1 LATTFTESILEEA
14 TIDYLLSQ
22 KWQVR
27 FGPEIAP
34 SEPDAERE
42 DYREVLLAG
51 RLRAALERLNPSLP
65 AEAIDDAFRKVV
77 ALPHLH
83 PGLAANNRAFH
94 KMLTDGVDVEY
105 RHKDGHIAGDKALL
119 VDFEHPGKNDFLAVN
134 QFTVIENGKNR
145 RPDVVLFVNGLPL
158 VVVELKNPADENAD
172 TFKAFRQIQTYK
184 KEIPTLFVYNE
195 IVLLSDGVDS
205 RAGTF
210 LSPWERFMPWRTI
223 EGQDLAPAGTP
234 TIEVLTRGMF
244 EKSRFLDLLHYFIAF
259 AEEDGE
265 LVKKLAAYHQFHAV
279 NVAVEETLRA
289 TAERGD
295 RRIGVVW
302 HTQGSG
308 KSLTM
313 AFYAGR
319 VILHPKME
327 NPTLVVLTDRNDLD
341 DQLFETFAGSQDLI
355 RQTPVQA
362 SDRANLR
369 ELLQVASGGVIFTT
383 LQKFLPEEKGD
394 RFPLLSERSNI
405 VVIADEA
412 HRSQYGFVE
421 GFARHLRDALPHASF
436 IGFTGTP
443 IELGD
448 RNTRQVFGDYISVYD
463 VERAIEDKVTVPI
476 LYEARLAKID
486 LKDSERPRLDQDF
499 EEVTEGEEAFVR
511 EQLKNRWSRLEAM
524 VGAEKRLRLL
534 AQDIVTHFETRQQSI
549 DGKAMIVTMSRR
561 IAVDLYNEIAHLR
574 PAWHNPDDTK
584 GVIKIVMTGSASDP
598 DAWQPHIRNKAG
610 RKDIEKRFKNPADPL
625 KLVIVRDMWLTGFD
639 VPPLHTMYLD
649 KPVRG
654 HTLMQAI
661 ARVNRVFRDKP
672 GGLVV
677 DYLGIA
683 EPLREALAA
692 YTQSGGKGQ
701 VVIDQDEAVAVLLEK
716 YEIVCSLFDDF
727 DWAPYFHGSS
737 SERLAIIPMAMEHIL
752 SLEDGKVRLLHHVTE
767 LSKAFAL
774 AAPHPAALKIQDDVG
789 FFQAVRAGF
798 VKTTEHRDDRTRED
812 LDHAV
817 RQIISNAV
825 APQGVVDIF
834 TAAGLPKP
842 DISILSDE
850 FLVGIRE
857 LPQKNLAVEL
867 LQRLINDEI
876 KSHLRTNLVRSR
888 SFAEMLEQAL
898 LRYQNRTIE
907 AAQLINE
914 LIQIAMD
921 LRSGDAH
928 AKDLG
933 LNDDEVAFYDALA
946 VNESA
951 VQVLGDETLAI
962 IAREVLRIVRENAKI
977 DWTVKESI
985 RANLRRLVKRVLRKY
1000 GYPPDKQ
1007 EIATQTVL
1015 EQAELMAGEWG
1026 NA

>member
-1 LATTFTESILEEA
+1 
-14 TIDYLLSQ
+14 
-22 KWQVR
+22 
-27 FGPEIAP
+27 
-34 SEPDAERE
+34 
-42 DYREVLLAG
+42 
-51 RLRAALERLNPSLP
+51 
-65 AEAIDDAFRKVV
+65 
-77 ALPHLH
+77 
-83 PGLAANNRAFH
+83 
-94 KMLTDGVDVEY
+94 
-105 RHKDGHIAGDKALL
+105 
-119 VDFEHPGKNDFLAVN
+119 
-134 QFTVIENGKNR
+134 
-145 RPDVVLFVNGLPL
+145 
-158 VVVELKNPADENAD
+158 
-172 TFKAFRQIQTYK
+172 
-184 KEIPTLFVYNE
+184 
-195 IVLLSDGVDS
+195 
-205 RAGTF
+205 
-210 LSPWERFMPWRTI
+210 
-223 EGQDLAPAGTP
+223 
-234 TIEVLTRGMF
+234 
-244 EKSRFLDLLHYFIAF
+244 
-259 AEEDGE
+259 
-265 LVKKLAAYHQFHAV
+265 
-279 NVAVEETLRA
+279 
-289 TAERGD
+289 
-295 RRIGVVW
+295 
-302 HTQGSG
+302 
-308 KSLTM
+308 M

-341 DQLFETFAGSQDLI
+341 DQLFETFVQSQELI

-362 SDRANLR
+362 EDRAHLR
-369 ELLQVASGGVIFTT
+369 DLLRVAAGGVSFTT
-383 LQKFLPEEKGD
+383 LQKFLPEGRGD

-412 HRSQYGFVE
+412 HRSQYGFIK
-421 GFARHLRDALPHASF
+421 GFARHLRDALPNASF
-436 IGFTGTP
+436 IGFTATP

-448 RNTRQVFGDYISVYD
+448 RNTRQVFGEDISIYD
-463 VERAIEDKVTVPI
+463 VERAIKDKVTVPI

-486 LKDSERPRLDQDF
+486 LKDSERPHLDKDF
-499 EEVTEGEEAFVR
+499 EEVTEGEESFVR

-534 AQDIVTHFETRQQSI
+534 ARDIVDHFEARQQAL
-549 DGKAMIVTMSRR
+549 DGKGMIVAMSRR
-561 IAVDLYNEIAHLR
+561 IAVDLYNEIIRLR
-574 PAWHNPDDTK
+574 PAWHDPDDAK
-584 GVIKIVMTGSASDP
+584 GALKVVMTGSASDSEG
-598 DAWQPHIRNKAG
+598 WQPHIRNKER
-610 RKDIEKRFKNPADPL
+610 RKDIEKRFKDASDPL

-639 VPPLHTMYLD
+639 VPPLHSMYLD

-661 ARVNRVFRDKP
+661 SRVNRVFRDKP

-692 YTQSGGKGQ
+692 YTASGGKGT
-701 VVIDQDEAVAVLLEK
+701 VVLDQDEAVAVLLEK

-727 DWAPYFHGSS
+727 EWATYFTGSS
-737 SERLAIIPMAMEHIL
+737 SERLAVIPMAMEHIL

-774 AAPHPAALKIQDDVG
+774 AVPHPAAMKIQDDIG

-798 VKTTEHRDDRTRED
+798 VKTTEHRDERTRED

-850 FLVGIRE
+850 FLAGIRE

-907 AAQLINE
+907 AAQVINE

-921 LRSGDAH
+921 LRTGDVH
-928 AKDLG
+928 AKELG
-933 LNDDEVAFYDALA
+933 LTDDEVAFYDALA
-946 VNESA
+946 ANESA

-962 IAREVLRIVRENAKI
+962 IAREVLRIVRENATI
-977 DWTVKESI
+977 DWTVRENV

-1007 EIATQTVL
+1007 EIATQTVIK
-1015 EQAELMAGEWG
+1015 QAELMAGEWIQ
-1026 NA
+1026 

>member
-1 LATTFTESILEEA
+1 MSHFTESVLEEA
-14 TIDYLLSQ
+14 VLEYLASLG
-22 KWQVR
+22 WQVL

-34 SEPDAERE
+34 GEPAAERG

-51 RLRAALERLNPSLP
+51 RLRSALERLNPSLS
-65 AEAIDDAFRKVV
+65 AEAVEEAFRKVV
-77 ALPHLH
+77 NLPHLH
-83 PGLAANNRAFH
+83 PGLAGNNRAFH

-105 RHKDGHIAGDKALL
+105 RHKDGHIAGDKAQL
-119 VDFEHPGKNDFLAVN
+119 VNFEHPERNEFLVVN
-134 QFTVIENGKNR
+134 QFTVIENRKNR
-145 RPDVVLFVNGLPL
+145 RPDVVLFINGLPL

-172 TFKAFRQIQTYK
+172 THKAFQQIQTYK
-184 KEIPTLFVYNE
+184 REIPTLFDYNE
-195 IVLLSDGVDS
+195 IVVISDGVDS
-205 RAGTF
+205 RSGTF
-210 LSPWERFMPWRTI
+210 LSPWERYMPWRTV
-223 EGQDLAPAGTP
+223 EGQELAPASLP
-234 TIEVLTRGMF
+234 AIEVLIRGMF
-244 EKSRFLDLLHYFIAF
+244 EKRRFLDLLHYFIAF
-259 AEEDGE
+259 AEEDDG
-265 LVKKLAAYHQFHAV
+265 LAKKLAAYHQFHAV
-279 NVAVEETLRA
+279 NTALEETLKA
-289 TAERGD
+289 IGPRGD

-341 DQLFETFAGSQDLI
+341 DQLFETFAASQELI
-355 RQTPVQA
+355 RQTPMQA
-362 SDRANLR
+362 TNRSNLR
-369 ELLQVASGGVIFTT
+369 ELLQVASGGVVFTT

-394 RFPLLSERSNI
+394 RFPLLSERANI

-448 RNTRQVFGDYISVYD
+448 RNTRQVFGDYISIYD

-486 LKDSERPRLDQDF
+486 LKESERPQLDKDF
-499 EEVTEGEEAFVR
+499 EEVTEGEESFVR

-534 AQDIVTHFETRQQSI
+534 AKDIVDHFETRQQAL
-549 DGKAMIVTMSRR
+549 DGKGMIVAMSRR
-561 IAVDLYNEIAHLR
+561 IAVDLYNEIVRLR
-574 PAWHNPDDTK
+574 PAWHDPDDAK
-584 GVIKIVMTGSASDP
+584 GALKVVMTGSASDP
-598 DAWQPHIRNKAG
+598 EAWQPHIRNKAG
-610 RKDIEKRFKNPADPL
+610 RKDIEKRFKDASDLL

-683 EPLREALAA
+683 EPLREALQA
-692 YTQSGGKGQ
+692 YTASGGKGT
-701 VVIDQDEAVAVLLEK
+701 VVLDQDEAVAVLLEK

-727 DWAPYFHGSS
+727 EWAAYFTGSS
-737 SERLAIIPMAMEHIL
+737 SERMAVIPQAMEHIL
-752 SLEDGKVRLLHHVTE
+752 CLEDGKVRMLHHVTE

-774 AAPHPAALKIQDDVG
+774 AVPHPAALKIRDDVG

-798 VKTTEHRDDRTRED
+798 VKTTEHRDERTRED

-817 RQIISNAV
+817 RQIIANAV

-850 FLVGIRE
+850 FLAGIRD

-867 LQRLINDEI
+867 LQRLINDQI

-888 SFAEMLEQAL
+888 TFAEMLEQAL

-907 AAQLINE
+907 AAQVINE

-921 LRSGDAH
+921 LRTGDVH
-928 AKDLG
+928 AMELG
-933 LNDDEVAFYDALA
+933 LTEDEVAFYDALA
-946 VNESA
+946 ANESA
-951 VQVLGDETLAI
+951 IQVLGDETLAI
-962 IAREVLRIVRENAKI
+962 IAREVLRIVRENATI
-977 DWTVKESI
+977 DWTVRENV
-985 RANLRRLVKRVLRKY
+985 RANLRRLVKRVLRKC

-1007 EIATQTVL
+1007 EIATQTVI
-1015 EQAELMAGEWG
+1015 EQAELMAGEWIE
-1026 NA
+1026 

>member
-1 LATTFTESILEEA
+1 MSHFTESVLEEA
-14 TIDYLLSQ
+14 VLEYLGSLN
-22 KWQVR
+22 WDIL

-34 SEPDAERE
+34 GEPGAERS
-42 DYREVLLAG
+42 DYRDVLLTG

-65 AEAIDDAFRKVV
+65 AEAVEEAFRKVV
-77 ALPHLH
+77 NLPHLH
-83 PGLAANNRAFH
+83 PGLGANNRAFH

-119 VDFEHPGKNDFLAVN
+119 VDFDHPERNEFLAVN

-172 TFKAFRQIQTYK
+172 THKAFHQIQTYK
-184 KEIPTLFVYNE
+184 QEIPTLFAYNE
-195 IVLLSDGVDS
+195 IVVLSDGVDS
-205 RAGTF
+205 RAGAF
-210 LSPWERFMPWRTI
+210 LSPWERFMPWRTV
-223 EGQDLAPAGTP
+223 EGQQLAPASMP
-234 TIEVLTRGMF
+234 TIEVLMRGMF
-244 EKSRFLDLLHYFIAF
+244 EKRRLLDLLHYFIAF

-265 LVKKLAAYHQFHAV
+265 LKKKLAAYHQFHAV
-279 NVAVEETLRA
+279 NAALEETLKA
-289 TAERGD
+289 TAPRGD

-341 DQLFETFAGSQDLI
+341 DQLFETFVQSQELI

-362 SDRANLR
+362 EDRAHLR
-369 ELLQVASGGVIFTT
+369 DLLRVAAGGVSFTT
-383 LQKFLPEEKGD
+383 LQKFLPEGRGD

-412 HRSQYGFVE
+412 HRSQYGFIK
-421 GFARHLRDALPHASF
+421 GFARHLRDALPNASF
-436 IGFTGTP
+436 IGFTATP

-448 RNTRQVFGDYISVYD
+448 RNTRQVFGEDISIYD
-463 VERAIEDKVTVPI
+463 VERAIKDKVTVPI

-486 LKDSERPRLDQDF
+486 LKDSERPHLDKDF
-499 EEVTEGEEAFVR
+499 EEVTEGEESFVR

-534 AQDIVTHFETRQQSI
+534 ARDIVDHFEARQQAL
-549 DGKAMIVTMSRR
+549 DGKGMIVAMSRR
-561 IAVDLYNEIAHLR
+561 IAVDLYNEIIRLR
-574 PAWHNPDDTK
+574 PAWHDPDDAK
-584 GVIKIVMTGSASDP
+584 GALKVVMTGSASDSEG
-598 DAWQPHIRNKAG
+598 WQPHIRNKER
-610 RKDIEKRFKNPADPL
+610 RKDIEKRFKDASDPL

-639 VPPLHTMYLD
+639 VPPLHSMYLD

-661 ARVNRVFRDKP
+661 SRVNRVFRDKP

-692 YTQSGGKGQ
+692 YTASGGKGT
-701 VVIDQDEAVAVLLEK
+701 VVLDQDEAVAVLLEK

-727 DWAPYFHGSS
+727 EWATYFTGSS
-737 SERLAIIPMAMEHIL
+737 SERLAVIPMAMEHIL

-774 AAPHPAALKIQDDVG
+774 AVPHPAAMKIQDDIG

-798 VKTTEHRDDRTRED
+798 VKTTEHRDERTRED

-850 FLVGIRE
+850 FLAGIRE

-907 AAQLINE
+907 AAQVINE

-921 LRSGDAH
+921 LRTGDVH
-928 AKDLG
+928 AKELG
-933 LNDDEVAFYDALA
+933 LTDDEVAFYDALA
-946 VNESA
+946 ANESA

-962 IAREVLRIVRENAKI
+962 IAREVLRIVRENATI
-977 DWTVKESI
+977 DWTVRENV

-1007 EIATQTVL
+1007 EIATQTVIK
-1015 EQAELMAGEWG
+1015 QAELMAGEWIQ
-1026 NA
+1026 

>member
-1 LATTFTESILEEA
+1 MSHFTESVLEEA
-14 TIDYLLSQ
+14 VLEYLGSLN
-22 KWQVR
+22 WDIL

-34 SEPDAERE
+34 GEPGAERG
-42 DYREVLLAG
+42 DYRDVLLTG

-65 AEAIDDAFRKVV
+65 AEAVEEAFRKAVN
-77 ALPHLH
+77 LPHLH
-83 PGLAANNRAFH
+83 PGLGANNRAFH

-105 RHKDGHIAGDKALL
+105 RPKDGHIAGDKALL
-119 VDFEHPGKNDFLAVN
+119 VDFDHPERNEFLAVN

-172 TFKAFRQIQTYK
+172 THKAFHQIQTYK
-184 KEIPTLFVYNE
+184 QEIPTLFAYNE
-195 IVLLSDGVDS
+195 IVVLSDGVDS
-205 RAGTF
+205 RAGAF
-210 LSPWERFMPWRTI
+210 LSPWERFMPWRTV
-223 EGQDLAPAGTP
+223 EGQQLAPASMP
-234 TIEVLTRGMF
+234 TIEVLMRGMF
-244 EKSRFLDLLHYFIAF
+244 EKRRLLDLLHYFIAF

-265 LVKKLAAYHQFHAV
+265 LKKKLAAYHQFHAV
-279 NVAVEETLRA
+279 NAALEETLKA
-289 TAERGD
+289 TAPRGD

-341 DQLFETFAGSQDLI
+341 DQLFETFVQSQELI

-362 SDRANLR
+362 EDRAHLR
-369 ELLQVASGGVIFTT
+369 DLLRVAAGGVSFTT
-383 LQKFLPEEKGD
+383 LQKFLPEGRGD

-412 HRSQYGFVE
+412 HRSQYGFIK
-421 GFARHLRDALPHASF
+421 GFARHLRDALPNASF
-436 IGFTGTP
+436 IGFTATP

-448 RNTRQVFGDYISVYD
+448 RNTRQVFGEDISIYD
-463 VERAIEDKVTVPI
+463 VERAIKDKVTVPI

-486 LKDSERPRLDQDF
+486 LKDSERPHLDKDF
-499 EEVTEGEEAFVR
+499 EEVTEGEESFVR

-534 AQDIVTHFETRQQSI
+534 ARDIVDHFEARQQAL
-549 DGKAMIVTMSRR
+549 DGKGMIVAMSRR
-561 IAVDLYNEIAHLR
+561 IAVDLYNEIIRLR
-574 PAWHNPDDTK
+574 PAWHDPDDAK
-584 GVIKIVMTGSASDP
+584 GALKVVMTGSASDSEG
-598 DAWQPHIRNKAG
+598 WQPHIRNKER
-610 RKDIEKRFKNPADPL
+610 RKDIEKRFKDASDPL

-639 VPPLHTMYLD
+639 VPPLHSMYLD

-661 ARVNRVFRDKP
+661 SRVNRVFRDKP

-692 YTQSGGKGQ
+692 YTASGGKGT
-701 VVIDQDEAVAVLLEK
+701 VVLDQDEAVAVLLEK

-727 DWAPYFHGSS
+727 EWATYFTGSS
-737 SERLAIIPMAMEHIL
+737 SERLAVIPMAMEHIL

-774 AAPHPAALKIQDDVG
+774 AVPHPAAMKIQDDIG

-798 VKTTEHRDDRTRED
+798 VKTTEHRDERTRED

-850 FLVGIRE
+850 FLAGIRE

-907 AAQLINE
+907 AAQVINE

-921 LRSGDAH
+921 LRTGDVH
-928 AKDLG
+928 AKELG
-933 LNDDEVAFYDALA
+933 LTDDEVAFYDALA
-946 VNESA
+946 ANESA

-962 IAREVLRIVRENAKI
+962 IAREVLRIVRENATI
-977 DWTVKESI
+977 DWTVRENV

-1007 EIATQTVL
+1007 EIATQTVIK
-1015 EQAELMAGEWG
+1015 QAELMAGEWIQ
-1026 NA
+1026 